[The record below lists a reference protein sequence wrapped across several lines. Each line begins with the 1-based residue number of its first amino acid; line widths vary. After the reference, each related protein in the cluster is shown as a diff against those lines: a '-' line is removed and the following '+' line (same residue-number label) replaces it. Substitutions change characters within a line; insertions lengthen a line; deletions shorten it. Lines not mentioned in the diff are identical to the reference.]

1 MYYKSDTGPYTMALV
16 CCLVLAVFTFFFPMN
31 SDARTWQAV
40 VVWLFG
46 LAANALYLKKDELK
60 DKPVRTFNETIGY
73 FYTFAIEVI
82 FIAFIPLKMLADK
95 VDVGVDLVSVVDAYI
110 YLMLFMFY
118 LQYSVLGTIAGEK
131 GMHGG
136 LVTIGGLLGAAAS
149 MVLFFFEVTKPGLQI
164 PVLAQ
169 PLCFLPLL
177 LLLLRLRTLES
188 YGHI

>member
-16 CCLVLAVFTFFFPMN
+16 SCLVLAVFTYFFPM
-31 SDARTWQAV
+31 SSGARTWQAV
-40 VVWLFG
+40 VVWLFALG
-46 LAANALYLKKDELK
+46 ANCLYLKKDELK

-73 FYTFAIEVI
+73 LYTYAIEVV
-82 FIAFIPLKMLADK
+82 FIVFIPLKLLADK
-95 VDVGVDLVSVVDAYI
+95 VEVGVDLVSVVDAYI
-110 YLMLFMFY
+110 FIILFILY
-118 LQYSVLGTIAGEK
+118 LQYSVLGTIASEK

-149 MVLFFFEVTKPGLQI
+149 MVLFYFEVTSPGLQV
-164 PVLAQ
+164 PALAQ
-169 PLCFLPLL
+169 PLCFLPAL